1 MIISKLLKYR
11 PEIDGLRALAV
22 LSVLFYHVGLGF
34 PGGFVGVD
42 VFFVI
47 SGYLITSLLIKDM
60 QEERFSFKQ
69 FYERRIR
76 RIFPASFALI
86 FITGV
91 AGFFLLLP
99 SDFISLAKSVVS
111 QTIFGG
117 NFYFWRNTNYFAESA
132 ELQPLLHTW
141 SLAVEEQFY
150 MVIPLLLWL
159 IVKIIKNKLKSKLIL
174 ILSFLFFTSLIFSI
188 YTLRGIPAFT
198 FYLLPTRA
206 WEMLVGS
213 LVSLIPIVP
222 FLKKGYVREVLVFI
236 GLSGMIIPCF
246 LYTNDTLF
254 PGLAAIPPCLGAGFF
269 IIGTTHE
276 ENTSLPFTAKLFT
289 WRPIIFIGL
298 ISYSLYLWH
307 WPIIAFTNYWA
318 LEPNTLFQKI
328 LIVLFSFILAIAS
341 WRFIEIPFRK
351 KTFLPRQKSIYRFA
365 MATSG
370 VLILFAGLVIF
381 KEGFVFRFN
390 KNVIAFDRAKSEALN
405 HNRISKPVG
414 LEEALA
420 GDFPVFG
427 DSSSKEISVLVWG
440 DSHARSIIP
449 AVIEA
454 SQGKN
459 AIAIVWHSSTAPI
472 VGYIPT
478 DRFSEF
484 SLKQKSASWADAVI
498 NQVRIKGI
506 QNVILA
512 ARWSGYF
519 NAIKEDTK
527 NTPIAI
533 ENFNI
538 LLLLTIEEIKKAGAK
553 VYILREVP
561 NHKISVPKTLSK
573 AEVFGTDIKKYQA
586 TQQSLA
592 KQNAEFDLLQERI
605 KTAGAEIIDVSNLL
619 YDSENDVYMMSND
632 GEALYYDNHHLT
644 FNGAHSLSIAFKHI
658 FKGQ

>member
-1 MIISKLLKYR
+1 
-11 PEIDGLRALAV
+11 
-22 LSVLFYHVGLGF
+22 
-34 PGGFVGVD
+34 
-42 VFFVI
+42 
-47 SGYLITSLLIKDM
+47 
-60 QEERFSFKQ
+60 
-69 FYERRIR
+69 
-76 RIFPASFALI
+76 
-86 FITGV
+86 
-91 AGFFLLLP
+91 LLP
-99 SDFISLAKSVVS
+99 SDFISLAKSIVS
-111 QTIFGG
+111 QTFFGG
-117 NFYFWRNTNYFAESA
+117 NIYFWRNTNYFAESA
-132 ELQPLLHTW
+132 EMQPLLHTW

-159 IVKIIKNKLKSKLIL
+159 VVKKTKNKLKSKLTL
-174 ILSFLFFTSLIFSI
+174 ILSFLFLMSLIFSI
-188 YTLRGIPAFT
+188 YTLKGMPAFT
-198 FYLLPTRA
+198 FYFLPTRA

-246 LYTNDTLF
+246 LYTHDTLF
-254 PGLAAIPPCLGAGFF
+254 PGLAAITPCLGAAFF
-269 IIGTTHE
+269 IIGTAYK
-276 ENTSLPFTAKLFT
+276 ENIPLPFTAKLFT
-289 WRPIIFIGL
+289 WRTIIFIGS

-318 LEPNTLFQKI
+318 LEPITLFQKI

-341 WRFIEIPFRK
+341 WRFIETPFRK
-351 KTFLPRQKSIYRFA
+351 KTFIPKRKRIYKYA
-365 MATSG
+365 MVASG

-381 KEGFVFRFN
+381 KNGFVARFN
-390 KNVIAFDRAKSEALN
+390 KNVISYDRAKSEAL
-405 HNRISKPVG
+405 HDNRISKPVG

-427 DSSSKEISVLVWG
+427 DTSSKEINVLIWG

-454 SQGKN
+454 SQGEN
-459 AIAIVWHSSTAPI
+459 AVAVVWHSSTAPI
-472 VGYIPT
+472 VDYIPA

-484 SLKQKSASWADAVI
+484 SLKQKSSAWADAVI

-512 ARWSGYF
+512 ARWSVYF
-519 NAIKEDTK
+519 NAMTEDTE
-527 NTPIAI
+527 NTQMAI
-533 ENFNI
+533 ENFNT
-538 LLLLTIEEIKKAGAK
+538 LLLLTIEKIQNSGAK

-561 NHKISVPKTLSK
+561 NHKISVPKSLTK

-605 KTAGAEIIDVSNLL
+605 KKAGAKIIDVSNLL
-619 YDSENDVYMMSND
+619 YDSENAVYMMSNE
-632 GEALYYDNHHLT
+632 GEALYYDNNHLT
-644 FNGAHSLSIAFKHI
+644 FFGSRYLSEAFKPV
-658 FKGQ
+658 FQLEE